1 MLTFS
6 FFILESAV
14 RKHAILYKKMTRS
27 IENNCTLQN
36 FSLLPPSPPINNCYD
51 TKGFMKHKALRYK
64 LICSVDHV
72 IGQATFICFRVGGGV
87 GKGKIPQEV

>member
-1 MLTFS
+1 
-6 FFILESAV
+6 
-14 RKHAILYKKMTRS
+14 MTRS

-36 FSLLPPSPPINNCYD
+36 SSLLPPSPPINNCYD

-72 IGQATFICFRVGGGV
+72 IGQAIYSEADKTVLIEIKLDTYLVTL
-87 GKGKIPQEV
+87 